1 MELQPVPEESLIL
14 VSILPGLRDLEIARL
29 LGWYRIPLKSAPK
42 VVDVDYLAFYQTS
55 AFGEEHRWRIEY
67 ICPVR
72 GHELVTRAELFHDEM
87 DHKRANEEYFKLS
100 LGPLELLPKPIS
112 AGNWKRITF
121 LYTIGELLNRAETIY
136 ELVVHS
142 NSRQMLW
149 QSLRDR
155 LAVEPMKKGNEEK
168 QLLDDPI
175 LIEALL
181 QWMDYPTKK
190 SNNLYGRKI

>member
-1 MELQPVPEESLIL
+1 MQPVPEGSLIL

-55 AFGEEHRWRIEY
+55 AFGETHRWQIEY

-72 GHELVTRAELFHDEM
+72 GHELVTRAELFHDEL
-87 DHKRANEEYFKLS
+87 DHKRANEEYFKIS
-100 LGPLELLPKPIS
+100 LGSMEQLHKPIT
-112 AGNWKRITF
+112 AGSWKRITF
-121 LYTIGELLNRAETIY
+121 LYTIGELFNRAATIN
-136 ELVVHS
+136 ELVVRS
-142 NSRQMLW
+142 EGRQFLW

-155 LAVEPMKKGNEEK
+155 MTSETNAVEKGEK
-168 QLLDDPI
+168 PLSDDPL

-190 SNNLYGRKI
+190 KNSIYGNKI